1 MAHLLIAVI
10 YLAFISLGLPDSLL
24 GSAWPT
30 MTGELSV
37 PLSYAG
43 YISMTISA
51 GTILSSLMSDRLT
64 RRFGTGRLTA
74 VSVLLTAAA
83 LFGFSVSGSYP
94 MLILWSVPYGLGA
107 GSIDAA
113 LNNYVALNYKSSH
126 MSWLHCM
133 WGVGTVVGPYVMG
146 YALTSGMTWN
156 MGYRIISVIQLSLGV
171 VMLLT
176 LPLWKKRTAVSEEKT
191 ASDGKG
197 VPLRKLLRLPGVP
210 HVLLTFFCYCAL
222 EIVAIVWSGTYL
234 VYKGGFS
241 PERAAS
247 LSSMFFIGIT
257 AGRAVGGF
265 MTYRFSDRQMIRIGE
280 ALIAAGVLALFI
292 LPGGYF
298 TLAGLLL
305 IGLGCAPIYPSVIH
319 STPEYFGAENSQ
331 ALIGIQMACAYTGM
345 CLMPPVFG
353 IIAEKTTEGAF
364 PVIIGVFLAVMALMH
379 EALVRKTE
387 RK

>member
-74 VSVLLTAAA
+74 ASVLLTAAA
-83 LFGFSVSGSYP
+83 LFGFSVSKSYP
-94 MLILWSVPYGLGA
+94 LLILWSVPYGLGA

-146 YALTSGMTWN
+146 YALTSGMTWGA
-156 MGYRIISVIQLSLGV
+156 GYRIISVMQALLGV
-171 VMLLT
+171 VMLFS
-176 LPLWKKRTAVSEEKT
+176 LPLWKTGSTAQKEKSAAT
-191 ASDGKG
+191 EKAPS
-197 VPLRKLLRLPGVP
+197 LRQLLRLPGVP
-210 HVLLTFFCYCAL
+210 HVLLTFFCYCSL

-234 VYKGGFS
+234 VHKGGFA
-241 PERAAS
+241 PEYAAS

-265 MTYRFSDRQMIRIGE
+265 LTYRFSDRQMIRIGE
-280 ALIAAGVLALFI
+280 VLIAAGVLSLFI
-292 LPGGYF
+292 LPDGYF
-298 TLAGLLL
+298 TLVGLLL
-305 IGLGCAPIYPSVIH
+305 IGLGCAPIYPAVIH
-319 STPEYFGAENSQ
+319 STPEYFGAENSG

-353 IIAEKTTEGAF
+353 WIAEVTSPAVFPVVIGAF
-364 PVIIGVFLAVMALMH
+364 LVVMAYLH
-379 EALVRKTE
+379 ESMVKRTK
-387 RK
+387 

>member
-1 MAHLLIAVI
+1 M
-10 YLAFISLGLPDSLL
+10 

-51 GTILSSLMSDRLT
+51 GTVLSSLMSDRLT
-64 RRFGTGRLTA
+64 RRFGTGTVTA

-83 LFGFSVSGSYP
+83 LFGFSVSKSYIL
-94 MLILWSVPYGLGA
+94 LILWSVPYGLGA
-107 GSIDAA
+107 GSVDAA

-146 YALTSGMTWN
+146 HALTSGMTWN
-156 MGYRIISVIQLSLGV
+156 AGYRIISALQLVLGIV
-171 VMLLT
+171 VLFSM
-176 LPLWKKRTAVSEEKT
+176 PLWKT
-191 ASDGKG
+191 ASPAAGEDRG
-197 VPLRKLLRLPGVP
+197 VTEKAPTLRKLLRISGVP
-210 HVLLTFFCYCAL
+210 HVLLTFFCYCSL

-234 VYKGGFS
+234 VHKGGFT
-241 PERAAS
+241 PEHAAS
-247 LSSMFFIGIT
+247 LSGMFFIGIT

-265 MTYRFSDRQMIRIGE
+265 LTYRFSDKRMIRMGE
-280 ALIAAGVLALFI
+280 ALIAAGVLSLII
-292 LPGGYF
+292 LPGGYYS
-298 TLAGLLL
+298 LPGLLL
-305 IGLGCAPIYPSVIH
+305 IGLGCAPIYPAVIH
-319 STPEYFGAENSQ
+319 STPEYFGAENSG

-353 IIAEKTTEGAF
+353 WIAEATTPAVFPLVIGA
-364 PVIIGVFLAVMALMH
+364 FLAVMAYLH
-379 EALVRKTE
+379 EALVLKT
-387 RK
+387 KKK

>member
-1 MAHLLIAVI
+1 MAHLLIVVI

-64 RRFGTGRLTA
+64 RRFGTGSVTA
-74 VSVLLTAAA
+74 ASVLLTAAA
-83 LFGFSVSGSYP
+83 LFGFSVSNSYIF
-94 MLILWSVPYGLGA
+94 LILWSVPYGLGA

-156 MGYRIISVIQLSLGV
+156 AGYRIISVLQLILGV
-171 VMLLT
+171 VTLFS
-176 LPLWKKRTAVSEEKT
+176 LPLWKTRTSAQEETVTVSEK
-191 ASDGKG
+191 AP
-197 VPLRKLLRLPGVP
+197 PLRDLLKICGVP
-210 HVLLTFFCYCAL
+210 HVLMMFFCYCSL

-234 VYKGGFS
+234 VHRGGFS
-241 PERAAS
+241 PEHAAS

-265 MTYRFSDRQMIRIGE
+265 MTYKFSDRQMIRMGE
-280 ALIAAGVLALFI
+280 VLIAAGALALVI

-305 IGLGCAPIYPSVIH
+305 IGLGCAPIYPAVIH
-319 STPEYFGAENSQ
+319 STPGYFGTENSG

-353 IIAEKTTEGAF
+353 WIAEATTPSVF
-364 PVIIGVFLAVMALMH
+364 PAVIGVFLVVMAALH
-379 EALVRKTE
+379 ERLSKLKTE
-387 RK
+387 N

>member
-64 RRFGTGRLTA
+64 RRFDTGIVTCA
-74 VSVLLTAAA
+74 SVLLTAAA
-83 LFGFSVSGSYP
+83 LFGFSVSDRYIF
-94 MLILWSVPYGLGA
+94 LILWSVPYGLGA

-146 YALTSGMTWN
+146 YALTSGMTWG
-156 MGYRIISVIQLSLGV
+156 MGYRIISMLQLALGV
-171 VMLLT
+171 LMLFS
-176 LPLWKKRTAVSEEKT
+176 LPLWKARREGTDPAVKGGTSPTLKKLLKL
-191 ASDGKG
+191 DG
-197 VPLRKLLRLPGVP
+197 VPN
-210 HVLLTFFCYCAL
+210 VLLTFFCYCSL

-234 VYKGGFS
+234 VYKGGFT
-241 PERAAS
+241 PESAAS

-265 MTYRFSDRQMIRIGE
+265 LTYKLSDRVMIRIGE
-280 ALIAAGVLALFI
+280 GLTALGVLWLLI
-292 LPGGYF
+292 LPEGYF
-298 TLAGLLL
+298 ALVGLVL
-305 IGLGCAPIYPSVIH
+305 IGLGCAPIYPAVIH
-319 STPEYFGAENSQ
+319 STPEYFGAENSG

-353 IIAEKTTEGAF
+353 WVAQVTSPAVF
-364 PVIIGVFLAVMALMH
+364 PVVIGAFLAVMAVLH
-379 EALVRKTE
+379 EALVSKKRIA
-387 RK
+387 